1 MICSKCHCD
10 FCYNCGKRRYGIK
23 FLGSHESRFSP
34 FGKNFIYLFEQ
45 KKIFVFL
52 FLLGCKYNLY
62 PDKPILRRT
71 VRGLVAGAATLAAPV
86 AAVGA
91 VALLAV
97 GTTIGAPTYGTYR
110 LVKYIR
116 RKRRIR
122 NSRSQS
128 IPTITNVNQSEDD
141 DFERAIEAS
150 LETYREETEKY
161 IDLSKAN
168 IDDSDDD
175 D

>member
-34 FGKNFIYLFEQ
+34 FGKNFEFFIYLF
-45 KKIFVFL
+45 IWIWFY
-52 FLLGCKYNLY
+52 LGCKYNLY
-62 PDKPILRRT
+62 PDKPVLRRT

-116 RKRRIR
+116 HKRRTR
-122 NSRSQS
+122 NLRSHS
-128 IPTITNVNQSEDD
+128 IASSVTRNDGEDD
-141 DFERAIEAS
+141 DLDRAIEAS
-150 LETYREETEKY
+150 LETFREEMEKR
-161 IDLSKAN
+161 DELLKFN
-168 IDDSDDD
+168 IDESDDN
-175 D
+175 